1 VPGRVTRLE
10 VDVSGERGARRET
23 DRDIKLEEIMH
34 PAVTITP
41 DASEREALEVL
52 LENNLPGGVPVVD
65 EEGFLVGFVSDGHLL
80 ASALP
85 KYLTVM
91 EDVSFVSEAGDR
103 WVDYFAGS
111 AERPV
116 SEVMS
121 KEVSQVELGTSEVVA
136 AHKMVHDGVSSVV
149 VTEGGK
155 VVGVVYRLDLFAAV
169 IGAKPD

>member
-1 VPGRVTRLE
+1 MSSERTPYRE
-10 VDVSGERGARRET
+10 VN
-23 DRDIKLEEIMH
+23 RDIKLEEIMH

-41 DASEREALEVL
+41 ESSEREALKIL
-52 LENNLPGGVPVVD
+52 LENKVFGVPVVD
-65 EEGFLVGFVSDGHLL
+65 EKGLLVGFVNDGHLL

-85 KYLTVM
+85 KYLKVM
-91 EDVSFVSEAGDR
+91 EDVSFVSEAGDK

-121 KEVSQVELGTSEVVA
+121 TEVSSVEVGTSEVVA

-149 VTEGGK
+149 VTDKGR
-155 VVGVVYRLDLFAAV
+155 VVGIVNRLDLYATI

>member
-1 VPGRVTRLE
+1 M
-10 VDVSGERGARRET
+10 SSERTPYRET
-23 DRDIKLEEIMH
+23 NRDIKLEEIMH

-41 DASEREALEVL
+41 KSSGREALKVL
-52 LENNLPGGVPVVD
+52 LENKIFGVPVVD
-65 EEGFLVGFVSDGHLL
+65 EKGLLVGYVNDGHLL
-80 ASALP
+80 ASAIP
-85 KYLTVM
+85 EYLKVM
-91 EDVSFVSEAGDR
+91 EDISFVSEAGDK

-121 KEVSQVELGTSEVVA
+121 TKVSSVEVGSSEVVA

-149 VTEGGK
+149 VTDKGR
-155 VVGVVYRLDLFAAV
+155 VVGIVNRLDLYATI